1 MALIFCRKNFMG
13 GKTVVRELIP
23 QVDDKGKPVTE
34 KIPEKDEHGQFVYEG
49 VELVNEKG
57 EKVSSKRQKMKDT
70 GKPIVKLV
78 TYRFTRN
85 DLGKEFS
92 FHDEA
97 KILKEYPLLFKK
109 KA

>member
-1 MALIFCRKNFMG
+1 MALIFCRKNFLG
-13 GKTVVRELIP
+13 GKTVVRELVP
-23 QVDDKGKPVTE
+23 VLDDNGKPVTE

-49 VELVNEKG
+49 VEIVG
-57 EKVSSKRQKMKDT
+57 EDGKKLTSKRQKMKDT
-70 GKPIVKLV
+70 GKPLAKLKI
-78 TYRFTRN
+78 YRFTRN